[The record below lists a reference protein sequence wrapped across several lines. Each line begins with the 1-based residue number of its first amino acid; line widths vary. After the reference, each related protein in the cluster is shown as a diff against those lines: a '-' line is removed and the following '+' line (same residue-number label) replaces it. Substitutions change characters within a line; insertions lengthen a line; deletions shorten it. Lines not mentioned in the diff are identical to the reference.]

1 MVLRVDEASV
11 RSSIGAFTDAMQTAS
26 AYCVY
31 EKGEGTG
38 MYQVETRIRRLLPF

>member
-1 MVLRVDEASV
+1 MNEH
-11 RSSIGAFTDAMQTAS
+11 GALTPAELARETDAMQTAG
-26 AYCVY
+26 AYCVC

>member
-1 MVLRVDEASV
+1 MRADEASM
-11 RSSIGAFTDAMQTAS
+11 RSGIGAFADAMQTAS